1 MLMTPGT
8 LCPPAPSPPPQ
19 RHLAA
24 LIAEAAFPPVEAS
37 PLYDFART
45 IISDIADMVP
55 KVVGGLRK
63 AAGLPQRCVVPI
75 PALH

>member
-1 MLMTPGT
+1 M
-8 LCPPAPSPPPQ
+8 
-19 RHLAA
+19 
-24 LIAEAAFPPVEAS
+24 IAEAAFPPVEAS

-63 AAGLPQRCVVPI
+63 AAGLSQRCVAPMSV
-75 PALH
+75 LH